1 MGWVNHKWTNITLK
15 TKVAK
20 HRATKCVIIYQ
31 SIHISSFFQ
40 FNVGISS
47 QCHLILIRSNQL
59 SFDDGVC
66 VSQIGTRAEHFLKVK
81 LSSWCKNQFASQT
94 IKLSQIVK
102 LMHTQ
107 NRQVWKVKHWWY
119 GTRLV
124 MLQFPA
130 GWTNLRRPAQCKAA
144 DCGPGPQCHARDSK
158 SQLQQEVAASTI
170 AWEVEGD
177 GDLMRT
183 ASQPQTRCSPAFS

>member
-31 SIHISSFFQ
+31 NIHISSFFQ
-40 FNVGISS
+40 FNVGISF
-47 QCHLILIRSNQL
+47 QCHLILIRSNIWWWCEC
-59 SFDDGVC
+59 FPDR
-66 VSQIGTRAEHFLKVK
+66 TRAEHFLKVK
-81 LSSWCKNQFASQT
+81 HSSWCKNQFASQT
-94 IKLSQIVK
+94 IKISQIVK
-102 LMHTQ
+102 LMHTR
-107 NRQVWKVKHWWY
+107 NRQVWKVKHWWR

-183 ASQPQTRCSPAFS
+183 ASQPQTQCSPAFS